1 MANSTNHF
9 SRKRLKIIQMN
20 EVMARD
26 KDIEFF
32 KIFLSVDNEVLKV
45 TSLVFYIQKPTLHF
59 NFIDEKEGFCQ
70 P

>member
-1 MANSTNHF
+1 
-9 SRKRLKIIQMN
+9 MN

-45 TSLVFYIQKPTLHF
+45 TSLIFYIQKPTLHF

>member
-1 MANSTNHF
+1 
-9 SRKRLKIIQMN
+9 MN

-45 TSLVFYIQKPTLHF
+45 TSLIFYIRKPTLYF

-70 P
+70 S